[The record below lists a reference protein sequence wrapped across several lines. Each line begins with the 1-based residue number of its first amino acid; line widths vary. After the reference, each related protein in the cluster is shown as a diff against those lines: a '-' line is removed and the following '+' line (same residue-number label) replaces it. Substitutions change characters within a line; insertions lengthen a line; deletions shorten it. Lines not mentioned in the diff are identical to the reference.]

1 MSASAFARLADSLE
15 TDWVAQARPEQL
27 PPPGNTWTTWIFLG
41 GRGAGKT
48 LAASQ
53 WVRSLAEAGSVGRI
67 GLVAPTWADGRDTM
81 IEGVSGL
88 LSIAPNSFRPV
99 FEPSKR
105 RLTWPNGVQAS
116 LFASEEPERLR
127 GPQHGLVWGD
137 EISVWKNIQA
147 TWDNLQFGLRMGK
160 RPRQV
165 LTTTPRPL
173 KLLRELVAR
182 DGADVVVTRGS
193 TYRNRHNLAPSFF
206 SQIVRQ
212 YEGTRIGRQEL
223 DAEILEDIEGALW
236 GVDLIERTRIRPGD
250 VPQLTRIVVAVDPSV
265 SSGKNADETG
275 IIVCGLG
282 VDGHGYV
289 LEDASGR
296 MSPIDWARRAVG
308 LYRKHGADRIVA
320 EVNNGGDLV
329 EMTIRTCEKNVSYK
343 AVRASRGKLTRAEPI
358 AALFEQNRIHLVGGF
373 PELEDE
379 LCTYTAGSS
388 GSPGRLDSATWALT
402 DLMLSPGRSTGMLDY
417 WAELSAGAAGGG
429 GETFVKM
436 LAPANVGSAR
446 LLSGRNV
453 AVPADR
459 AVEMTESDAAPLE
472 AAGWIRAP
480 A

>member
-1 MSASAFARLADSLE
+1 LQ
-15 TDWVAQARPEQL
+15 T
-27 PPPGNTWTTWIFLG
+27 
-41 GRGAGKT
+41 
-48 LAASQ
+48 
-53 WVRSLAEAGSVGRI
+53 
-67 GLVAPTWADGRDTM
+67 
-81 IEGVSGL
+81 
-88 LSIAPNSFRPV
+88 
-99 FEPSKR
+99 
-105 RLTWPNGVQAS
+105 
-116 LFASEEPERLR
+116 
-127 GPQHGLVWGD
+127 
-137 EISVWKNIQA
+137 
-147 TWDNLQFGLRMGK
+147 TWDNLQFGLRMGR
-160 RPRQV
+160 RPRQII
-165 LTTTPRPL
+165 TTTPRPV
-173 KLLRELVAR
+173 KLLRDLVAR
-182 DGADVVVTRGS
+182 AADGSGEVVMTRSS
-193 TYRNRHNLAPSFF
+193 TRANASNLAPSFLQ
-206 SQIVRQ
+206 SVLSR
-212 YEGTRIGRQEL
+212 YAGTRLGRQEI
-223 DAEILEDIEGALW
+223 DAELLEDCEGALW
-236 GVDLIERTRIRPGD
+236 GVDLLERTRVKLSE
-250 VPQLTRIVVAVDPSV
+250 VPHLARIVVAVDPSV
-265 SSGKNADETG
+265 SSGESSDETG

-358 AALFEQNRIHLVGGF
+358 AALFEQNRIHLVGGL

-429 GETFVKM
+429 RETFVKM

-459 AVEMTESDAAPLE
+459 AVEMTESDAAPLVR
-472 AAGWIRAP
+472 AGWARAGD
-480 A
+480 ASAN